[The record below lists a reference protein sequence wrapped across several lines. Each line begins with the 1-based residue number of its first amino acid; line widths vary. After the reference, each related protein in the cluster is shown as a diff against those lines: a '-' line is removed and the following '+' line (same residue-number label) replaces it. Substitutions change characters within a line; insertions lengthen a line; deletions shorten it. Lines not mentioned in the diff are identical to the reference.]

1 MNAQQREAIV
11 QALWPQAAARRR
23 GVWGVLDCARDPW
36 IYPALV
42 ESRLEFLCLYSGR
55 LAPALERVAPQLVE
69 LHPGNRFTARWL
81 DEGWGRSWGILVRI
95 EDPSNLR
102 HHLRKFLKVRDEQG
116 RSLLFRYYD
125 PRVLRAYLPT
135 CTADELRA
143 LFGPIDS
150 FLAETAAGDGLVE
163 FGLRRGELEVA
174 VRVDDALS
182 QQAQAG

>member
-11 QALWPQAAARRR
+11 NALWPQGAARRF
-23 GVWGVLDCARDPW
+23 GVWGVLDCARDPR

-55 LAPALERVAPQLVE
+55 LAPALERVAPQLIE

-81 DEGWGRSWGILVRI
+81 DEGWGRSWGIIARI

-116 RSLLFRYYD
+116 RRLLFRYYD

-135 CTADELRA
+135 CTADELGA
-143 LFGPIDS
+143 LFGPVDA
-150 FLAETAAGDGLVE
+150 FLAESAGGAGLVE
-163 FGLRRGELEVA
+163 FGLQRGELRVE
-174 VRVDDALS
+174 VRVADGLL
-182 QQAQAG
+182 QQPQAG